1 MTIRKKGLR
10 VDKLYAD
17 NLKVLVVKSIF
28 IKSVSMISQG
38 HDSLTKI
45 NSGLSKERS

>member
-1 MTIRKKGLR
+1 M
-10 VDKLYAD
+10 DKLYAD

-28 IKSVSMISQG
+28 IKSVSMISKG
-38 HDSLTKI
+38 RDSLIKR